1 MEPRPGRLPELE
13 ATRPHMEPKA
23 SCPTAAPLVERKFHV
38 LVGVTGS
45 VAALKLPLLVSKL
58 LDIPGLEVAVVTTE
72 RAKHFYSPQ
81 DIPVTLYSD
90 ADEWEMWKSRSDP
103 VLHIDLRRWAD
114 LLLVAPL
121 DANTLG
127 KVASGICDNLLTCV
141 IRAWDRSK
149 PLLFCPAMNTAMWEH
164 PITAQQVDQLNAFGY
179 VEIPCVAKKLV
190 CGDEGLGAMAEV
202 GTIVDKVKEVLFQH
216 SGFQQS

>member
-1 MEPRPGRLPELE
+1 MEPRAP
-13 ATRPHMEPKA
+13 
-23 SCPTAAPLVERKFHV
+23 CPAAIPSMERKFHV

-58 LDIPGLEVAVVTTE
+58 LDIPG
-72 RAKHFYSPQ
+72 
-81 DIPVTLYSD
+81 
-90 ADEWEMWKSRSDP
+90 MWKRRSDP

-114 LLLVAPL
+114 LMLVAPL

-141 IRAWDRSK
+141 IRAWDLSK

-164 PITAQQVDQLNAFGY
+164 PLTAQQVGQLKAFGY
-179 VEIPCVAKKLV
+179 VEIPCVSKKLV
-190 CGDEGLGAMAEV
+190 CGDQGLGAMAEV
-202 GTIVDKVKEVLFQH
+202 ETIVGKVKEVLFQPR
-216 SGFQQS
+216 GIQQS